1 MEESPIGTMN
11 VSPMSWSH
19 ATSTVTKVSKC
30 GMHSYRSTIT
40 VLLVTAV
47 AFAPGLHAQIAD
59 RLVVSVNT
67 DQADATLAIAD
78 KVGRG
83 VSPDSADW
91 ERLFT
96 SKGYRRLKER
106 ETGMGRAFTDS
117 AFRAFAVSRDLSQ
130 RATALRQAL
139 DGWRSLDATTAA
151 SRALAYLPSAA
162 FLRAEVFPVIKPQS
176 NSFVWDL
183 RGEPAI
189 FFYIDPSVSAAKAEN
204 TMAHE
209 LHHVGNASACS
220 SRRSLANANA
230 NSAMQW
236 LTGFGEGLAMLAA
249 AGGYDVHPHAQSD
262 SAERAVWERDV
273 AHWQSDFR
281 SIEKFLLD
289 LALGRAGTQN
299 EITSRGMAFVNTDTI
314 PQGPFYT
321 VGWVVGTII
330 ERELGRKAL
339 VESMCDGANLLH
351 AYNRA
356 ATLAARRGESLPR
369 WSDQLLDLLN

>member
-1 MEESPIGTMN
+1 MN

-67 DQADATLAIAD
+67 DQAVATLAIAD

-83 VSPDSADW
+83 ISPDSADW
-91 ERLFT
+91 ARLFN
-96 SKGYRRLKER
+96 SRGYRRLKER
-106 ETGMGRAFTDS
+106 ETGMGRSFTDS
-117 AFRAFAVSRDLSQ
+117 AFREFASSRDLAM
-130 RATALRQAL
+130 RAAALHKAL
-139 DGWRSLDATTAA
+139 DGWRSLDATAAA
-151 SRALAYLPSAA
+151 SKALAYLPSAA
-162 FLRAEVFPVIKPQS
+162 VLRAEVFPVIKPQS

-220 SRRSLANANA
+220 SRRTLANSSA

-249 AGGYDVHPHAQSD
+249 AGGYNVHPHAQSD
-262 SAERAVWERDV
+262 SAERAIWERDV
-273 AHWQSDFR
+273 SRWQSDFR
-281 SIEKFLLD
+281 SIEEFLLD
-289 LALGRAGTQN
+289 VALGRAGTPN
-299 EITSRGMAFVNTDTI
+299 EITRRGMAFVNTDTI

-321 VGWVVGTII
+321 VGWVIGSTV
-330 ERELGRKAL
+330 ERELGRKTL
-339 VESMCDGANLLH
+339 VDSMCDGAELLRT
-351 AYNRA
+351 YNRA
-356 ATLAARRGESLPR
+356 ADAAAKRGESLPR